1 MGSIVYINK
10 NPKTWVAIDEG
21 YTLTGPYN
29 YAPILKIRY
38 GSFDDD
44 PDGLVEMEMHM
55 RKSIYENLMSG
66 KYKVSREHTR
76 ELRVLDE
83 NNQIIGGI
91 SSCAFGC
98 SILSEGSF
106 FAGYGQ

>member
-1 MGSIVYINK
+1 MGSIVHINR
-10 NPKTWVAIDEG
+10 NPKTWVTIDEG

-66 KYKVSREHTR
+66 KYKVSREHIR

-83 NNQIIGGI
+83 NNQIIEPI
-91 SSCAFGC
+91 NDFC
-98 SILSEGSF
+98 
-106 FAGYGQ
+106 Y